1 MANNAPAAS
10 YDQGDS
16 QPWGAPSDHGKVAF
30 GNTAEGGYDSRDDM
44 VGGTD
49 NQWCDAA
56 NWSSYGDSAPTRDA
70 AKWSTSGP
78 LSQADL
84 AS

>member
-16 QPWGAPSDHGKVAF
+16 QPWGADNGATVKQF
-30 GNTAEGGYDSRDDM
+30 GLDTDGGFYDERDDM

-49 NQWCDAA
+49 TQWCLH
-56 NWSSYGDSAPTRDA
+56 WRSYGDTAPTQDA
-70 AKWSTSGP
+70 APWSTSGP